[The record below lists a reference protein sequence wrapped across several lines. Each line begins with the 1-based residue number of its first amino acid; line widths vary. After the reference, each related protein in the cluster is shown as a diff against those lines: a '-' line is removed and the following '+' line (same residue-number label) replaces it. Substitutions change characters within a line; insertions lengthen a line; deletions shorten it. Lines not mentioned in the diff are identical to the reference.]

1 MMRVFF
7 ILLFFPWTCIAQLG
21 VMNVYHYPAKEDLLN
36 LNVAPCILKNNQVY
50 TLPYMT
56 GLYKI
61 TNTGEKVLPDFKD
74 ITLRQLFSLSNGT
87 IVASGPLGLYLIKQ
101 DKLIKQF
108 PVLYQPMVVKD
119 PNSDMILFSTW
130 NGKQTTLYALKDS
143 FINSLDSFDIH
154 IQNMYITHDHHK
166 VATSYEKGM
175 IKLFEFDHNKFQLY
189 DSVKLPYNFTYF
201 DIRLIPT
208 KDSLVLVVSNSE
220 TQFDIYT
227 ISHGILHLIE
237 KDIFYG
243 VLNENRFAKK
253 INEDIFQLICL
264 DHTQANLVNSEN
276 SMTGYF
282 MHNDAYHQFYLSSNN
297 TMTKGFEYI
306 KKYPS
311 VFEKNNAKAIFSLSE
326 DLHGLIWAG
335 SYNGYVAQLN
345 PKTQTVNSIKTD
357 FLVMNGSLSLQDQVY
372 FIKERGLARGS
383 IASYNSAC
391 KQHDLNNTSKITG
404 FYLFKSRAHKIY
416 FGTLNGL
423 WFSDEKSFYQ
433 GKPNWLKIDTN
444 QLDKLHNILTI
455 TEDTLGRIWYAH
467 PKYGIGIYDTLSN
480 KTQYFIRPKNEISFG
495 AMASITDNKGTVWF
509 GAHPGGLWYYNRYD
523 KNIKSDDFKKIIH
536 PFFDNDVK
544 ITALCLKEHFLIINA
559 NDKTL
564 VLDLDSFYQQK
575 INVKYLTVQES
586 AYTSA
591 TEQNTLLTAKDSS
604 IWFST
609 NDMLYQWNFNAWLK
623 LPKLKAPL
631 SVTLSTKNRLDTLN
645 LEKTNIIAP
654 DENSLQF
661 ELNYIT
667 PDLLPRYLITAIQ
680 FDQDSINWSKPTT
693 TTQYNFTNLKS
704 GNYTLHIKILELDGT
719 TSYYQY
725 KFCVDSFWFQKW
737 WILTL
742 IGIALL
748 GFVVYL
754 INLSNQKKL
763 ALQTL
768 LTERAKTESVKA
780 ALQKELTQLQAN
792 SISNQFRP
800 HFLLNALN
808 QIGSF
813 IDDNPKAESILS
825 RLGENV
831 DIVFSHSQTHS
842 NVHPLFKELKMVE
855 NIVAIHKSI
864 YLPDLEYKIEG
875 LEHIQQIKS
884 LEIPFGIF
892 QIPVENALL
901 HGLNNKASGPYL
913 LHIQFAALDTY
924 YQFTILDNGVGRK
937 QSALKSTFQQ
947 HGTGLKNIKKLI
959 ELLNKNNP
967 LPIQFEFI
975 DNIFIENNTQ
985 FGTKLIIQIPKLFV
999 YDFQ

>member
-1 MMRVFF
+1 MFM
-7 ILLFFPWTCIAQLG
+7 ILLFSPWVCIAQHG
-21 VMNVYHYPAKEDLLN
+21 VINTYHYPAKEDLLN
-36 LNVAPCILKNNQVY
+36 LNVSPAILQNQEVY
-50 TLPYMT
+50 ALPYLT

-61 TNTGEKVLPDFKD
+61 TNTGEKLLPDFKD

-87 IVASGPLGLYLIKQ
+87 IVASGPIGLYLIKQ
-101 DKLIKQF
+101 EKLIKKF
-108 PVLYQPMVVKD
+108 NLFYQPMVVKD
-119 PNSDMILFSTW
+119 PMSDLIYFSIW
-130 NGKQTTLYALKDS
+130 NGKQTTLYSLNDS
-143 FINSLDSFDIH
+143 FIHPLDSLEIH
-154 IQNMYITHDHHK
+154 INNMYITHDHHK
-166 VATSYEKGM
+166 VATSYEKGV
-175 IKLFEFDHNKFQLY
+175 IKLFDFDHNKFQLY
-189 DSVKLPYNFTYF
+189 DSVKLPHNSNYF
-201 DIRLIPT
+201 DIRHIPT
-208 KDSLVLVVSNSE
+208 KDSLVLVVSNTE
-220 TQFDIYT
+220 TQFDIYALN
-227 ISHGILHLIE
+227 HHRLNLIE
-237 KDIFYG
+237 KNIFYG
-243 VLNENRFAKK
+243 VLRENRFAKK

-264 DHTQANLVNSEN
+264 DQAPANLVNHEN
-276 SMTGYF
+276 LMNGQFS
-282 MHNDAYHQFYLSSNN
+282 HNSTYQQFYLASSN
-297 TMTKGFEYI
+297 TITKGFEYI

-326 DLHGLIWAG
+326 DAQGHIWAG
-335 SYNGYVAQLN
+335 SYNGYVAKLN
-345 PKTQTVNSIKTD
+345 PTTQTANSIKTD

-372 FIKERGLARGS
+372 FIKERGLARGA
-383 IASYNSAC
+383 IASYNEAL

-404 FYLFKSRAHKIY
+404 FYLYKSRAHHVY
-416 FGTLNGL
+416 FGTMKGL
-423 WFSDEKSFYQ
+423 WFCNETNFYQ
-433 GKPNWLKIDTN
+433 GNPNWVKIDTN
-444 QLDKLHNILTI
+444 QMDKLHNILTI

-467 PKYGIGIYDTLSN
+467 PKYGIGIYDTFSK
-480 KTQYFIRPKNEISFG
+480 KTQYFIRPKNDISFG
-495 AMASITDNKGTVWF
+495 AMASITDQKGTVWF
-509 GAHPGGLWYYNRYD
+509 GAHPGGLWYYNTYN
-523 KNIKSDDFKKIIH
+523 KTIKSTDFKKIIH
-536 PFFDNDVK
+536 PFFDNDAK
-544 ITALCLKEHFLIINA
+544 ITALCLKENYLIINA

-575 INVKYLTVQES
+575 INIKYLTVQES

-623 LPKLKAPL
+623 TPKAKVPL
-631 SVTLSTKNRLDTLN
+631 TVSLSTTHKLDTLT
-645 LEKTNIIAP
+645 LDHTYSIAP

-661 ELNYIT
+661 ELNYFT

-680 FDQDSINWSKPTT
+680 YDHDSIIWSKPTI

-704 GNYTLHIKILELDGT
+704 GKYVFHIKILELDGS

-725 KFCVDSFWFQKW
+725 KFCVDNYWFQKW

-742 IGIALL
+742 IGLVLL
-748 GFVVYL
+748 AFIVYL
-754 INLSNQKKL
+754 INLRNQKRL

-768 LTERAKTESVKA
+768 LTERAKTESFKS

-842 NVHPLFKELKMVE
+842 NVHPLFKELKMVD

-864 YLPDLEYKIEG
+864 YIPELEYHIEG
-875 LEHIQQIKS
+875 NELIQQIKAI
-884 LEIPFGIF
+884 EIPFGII
-892 QIPVENALL
+892 QIPIENALL
-901 HGLNNKASGPYL
+901 HGLNNKTSGPYQL
-913 LHIQFAALDTY
+913 QIQISSLEDY
-924 YQFTILDNGVGRK
+924 YQFIILDNGVGRK
-937 QSALKSTFQQ
+937 QSALKSNFQQ

-959 ELLNKNNP
+959 DLLNKNNSQ
-967 LPIQFEFI
+967 PIQFEFV
-975 DNIFIENNTQ
+975 DNVFKENNIEC
-985 FGTKLIIQIPKLFV
+985 GTKLIIKIPKLFV